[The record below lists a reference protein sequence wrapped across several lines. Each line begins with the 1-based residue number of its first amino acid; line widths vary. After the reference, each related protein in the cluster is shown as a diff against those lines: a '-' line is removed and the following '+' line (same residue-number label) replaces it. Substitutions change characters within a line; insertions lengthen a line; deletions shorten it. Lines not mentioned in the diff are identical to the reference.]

1 MHSSVISRNGSFR
14 SCIIE
19 VSSQNIWKK
28 IIVEYANITQDFKRS
43 TDTSGEANLFI
54 SIIVGGFSVSKKNAH
69 DNHTIPLLFEIPSAK
84 VRLIPGGDALGER
97 RPSRKYFYR
106 LRLSYC
112 RVCASCLDPLN
123 MNNRWLICS
132 WEEGFLFASRIRTYR

>member
-1 MHSSVISRNGSFR
+1 MLTSHRILKDPLIPLERLTYLLASLLVGFLLA
-14 SCIIE
+14 
-19 VSSQNIWKK
+19 KK
-28 IIVEYANITQDFKRS
+28 
-43 TDTSGEANLFI
+43 
-54 SIIVGGFSVSKKNAH
+54 KKKAH

-97 RPSRKYFYR
+97 RPSSRKYFYR

-123 MNNRWLICS
+123 MNNR
-132 WEEGFLFASRIRTYR
+132 

>member
-1 MHSSVISRNGSFR
+1 M
-14 SCIIE
+14 
-19 VSSQNIWKK
+19 
-28 IIVEYANITQDFKRS
+28 EYANITQDFKRS

-54 SIIVGGFSVSKKNAH
+54 SIIVGGFSVSKKKKKAH

-97 RPSRKYFYR
+97 RPSSRKYFYR

-123 MNNRWLICS
+123 MNNR
-132 WEEGFLFASRIRTYR
+132 